1 MLALHYTAALPF
13 TAAVVAGAAGLAAL
27 ARRSRLLP
35 VAVFAAVAAVVFVS
49 VVAAGGSGVEYAG
62 LALALAA
69 ASLGLSYASLSRGW
83 DPARLLRVATYL
95 VIAGWIVYWIP
106 FVTLDYSLHEV
117 FWNTSPGL
125 PLWMR
130 FASAWS
136 GGGGSLFLFTL
147 MASLGALYMLRSR
160 RVEASTGLV
169 AGLAAVIVV
178 GVAAAAL
185 NDAFTLM
192 ESRPASGAGLN
203 PLLKS
208 PWLYPHPLSTFGGY
222 ALLAVAAV
230 GLLAGA
236 ERRRAW
242 VVYEAGWGLLTL
254 GIMLGAYWSYETFG
268 WGGYWAW
275 DPVETSEL
283 MVWLASTLLPHAVV
297 VASSLEGFTA
307 AFTGSSVF
315 IAMYVTRT
323 GLSPLHSF
331 AAPGIGALILLAS
344 GSLLLVYAIYLLAL
358 RGDDAARQ
366 VVAAVRSRRL
376 YQVGMLVAALSLA
389 AAALI
394 VYASLF
400 VPSLLVALGK
410 SVSVPQMEA
419 GVAYFHPKLY
429 PLLIV
434 MLAAI
439 PAAFLGDRLGWRG
452 YAALLIATGAVAA
465 VYGYRAYH
473 GVYTLAPLSP
483 ATTNAMMAFGL
494 PWAGLAA
501 AATIT
506 YLYLSIRSRGLQAL
520 RVDRLVPISLI
531 HLGLAITVIGVLL
544 SGTYAFN
551 RIYTWSMTLQ
561 PGSSIVVPGGAK
573 LVFENYSFGISNSTV
588 DIYTDYVGRSAI
600 YFWAQMGLQA
610 LAMDLGHYVLLY
622 RQGEEIFKSNDTI
635 MLVANLSKES
645 PIVLNNTVVET
656 SNASIYLVSFN
667 VKGGEPVRAPL
678 YQGPARIILSKPKIQ
693 VMFNVNLGGSHGEPP
708 SVWASMSML
717 VDNLTIK
724 VLKPGTNIAE
734 TKVGFHQALEIRL
747 AKPINITIKPGVT
760 VSISRVNVYSEA
772 MFDQQHGR
780 PLVVKGAEIRGPN
793 AYLDILRGLVR
804 KGRVESPIPLQL
816 PNATAVYVAALIDPQ
831 RQHILNMLRNSSLW
845 LLLEKPQAI
854 FNLTVSKA
862 CLSAGSGCLGYV
874 AAPRTVPETA
884 WLDIRLRIETPGGE
898 RDVKV
903 RIRFEAY
910 GEIQGIHGL
919 VSKVIHP
926 SLGLDDVYVVL
937 SPPIDSGIF
946 TGAPYHELLLYYLH
960 QVFKKLPPS
969 QRLALTALFAA
980 GYNIDRLKRM
990 DPRNPQAAI
999 LMERSIVELYL
1010 MAEKFNVTASQLRL
1024 HGLDVEVKVIPGV
1037 RLVWLGPSLM
1047 ALSAFYAAAA
1057 AAVAAARRNE

>member
-1 MLALHYTAALPF
+1 MALHYTAVLPF
-13 TAAVVAGAAGLAAL
+13 AAAVVAGAAGLAAL
-27 ARRSRLLP
+27 AKRGRLLP
-35 VAVFAAVAAVVFVS
+35 VAVFAAVAAVIVVS

-69 ASLGLSYASLSRGW
+69 TSLALSYAALSRGW
-83 DPARLLRVATYL
+83 DTAKLLRVATYL
-95 VIAGWIVYWIP
+95 VVAGWIVYWIP

-160 RVEASTGLV
+160 RVEASPGLV

-185 NDAFTLM
+185 NDAFTLLGA
-192 ESRPASGAGLN
+192 RPASGAGLN

-283 MVWLASTLLPHAVV
+283 MVWLAATLLPHAVV
-297 VASSLEGFTA
+297 AASSLEGFTA

-331 AAPGIGALILLAS
+331 AAPGFGALILLAS
-344 GSLLLVYAIYLLAL
+344 GSALLAYALYLLAA
-358 RGDDAARQ
+358 RSEEAARQ
-366 VVAAVRSRRL
+366 VAAVVRSKRL
-376 YQVGMLVAALSLA
+376 YQVGMLVAMLSLA
-389 AAALI
+389 TAAVI

-400 VPSLLVALGK
+400 VPSLLVAAGK

-419 GVAYFHPKLY
+419 GIAYFHPKLY

-439 PAAFLGDRLGWRG
+439 PAAFLGDKLGWRG

-465 VYGYRAYH
+465 VYGYRAYQ
-473 GVYTLAPLSP
+473 GVYNLAPLSP
-483 ATTNAMMAFGL
+483 AATNAMMAFGL

-501 AATIT
+501 AATLI
-506 YLYLSIRSRGLQAL
+506 YIYLSLRSRGLRAL
-520 RVDRLVPISLI
+520 RVDRMLPISLI

-544 SGTYAFN
+544 SGTFAFN
-551 RIYTWSMTLQ
+551 RAYTWSMTLK
-561 PGSSIVVPGGAK
+561 PGSSIVVPGGAR

-588 DIYTDYVGRSAI
+588 DIYTDYVGRSPI

-610 LAMDLGHYVLLY
+610 LSMDLGHTVLLY
-622 RQGEEIFKSNDTI
+622 QQGEHIFETNKTI
-635 MLVANLSKES
+635 KLVAELSKES
-645 PIVLNNTVVET
+645 PIVLNDTLLTADNVTV
-656 SNASIYLVSFN
+656 YLVNFD
-667 VKGGEPVRAPL
+667 VKSSEPTKTPL
-678 YQGPARIILSKPKIQ
+678 YSGPVKIVLSKPKIQ
-693 VMFNVNLGGSHGEPP
+693 VTFNVNPGGAHGEPP
-708 SVWASMSML
+708 SAWASMGIL
-717 VDNLTIK
+717 VGNFTLK
-724 VLKPGTNIAE
+724 ALKPGTDIAK
-734 TKVGFHQALEIRL
+734 TVIGFHQALEVDFAR
-747 AKPINITIKPGVT
+747 PINLSIKPGVT
-760 VSISRVNVYSEA
+760 VSLSRVNVYAEA
-772 MFDQQHGR
+772 MFDQQHGK
-780 PLVVKGAEIRGPN
+780 PIRAAGTTISGPN
-793 AYLDILRGLVR
+793 AYLDAVKAVVRGN
-804 KGRVESPIPLQL
+804 GTEAPIPLQL
-816 PNATAVYVAALIDPQ
+816 PNATAVYVAALINPQ
-831 RQHILNMLRNSSLW
+831 VQQFIDMLRNSSLW
-845 LLLEKPQAI
+845 LLLEKPQLI
-854 FNLTVSKA
+854 FNLTMSKA
-862 CLSAGSGCLGYV
+862 CLSAGGCLGYV
-874 AAPRTVPETA
+874 AAPHTIPESA
-884 WLDIRLRIETPGGE
+884 WLDIRLKVLTPSGE
-898 RDVKV
+898 RDLKV

-937 SPPIDSGIF
+937 SPPVDSGMF

-960 QVFKKLPPS
+960 KVFQRLPPS
-969 QRLALTALFAA
+969 QRLALAALFAA

-990 DPRNPQAAI
+990 NPRDPQAVA

-1010 MAEKFNVTASQLRL
+1010 AAEKFNTSSSMLRI

-1037 RLVWLGPSLM
+1037 RLVWLGPALM

-1057 AAVAAARRNE
+1057 AAVAARRNE

>member
-1 MLALHYTAALPF
+1 MALHYTAALPF

-35 VAVFAAVAAVVFVS
+35 LAVFAAVAAIVFAS
-49 VVAAGGSGVEYAG
+49 VVAAGGSGVEYAA

-69 ASLGLSYASLSRGW
+69 ASLGLAYAALSRGW
-83 DPARLLRVATYL
+83 SPARMLRIATYI

-130 FASAWS
+130 FAAAWS

-185 NDAFTLM
+185 NDAFTLLGA
-192 ESRPASGAGLN
+192 RPASGAGLN

-242 VVYEAGWGLLTL
+242 IVYEIGWGLLTL

-283 MVWLASTLLPHAVV
+283 MVWLAATLLPHALV

-307 AFTGSSVF
+307 AFTASSVF

-331 AAPGIGALILLAS
+331 AAPGLGALILLAS

-358 RGDDAARQ
+358 RGEEAARQ
-366 VVAAVRSRRL
+366 LYEALASKKL
-376 YQVGMLVAALSLA
+376 YQVGMLTAALSLA

-400 VPSLLVALGK
+400 VPSLLVAFGK
-410 SVSVPQMEA
+410 SVSVPQMGA
-419 GVAYFHPKLY
+419 GIAYFHPKLY

-465 VYGYRAYH
+465 IYGYRAYE
-473 GVYTLAPLSP
+473 GVYNLAPLSP
-483 ATTNAMMAFGL
+483 ASTNAMMAFGL

-501 AATIT
+501 AATLI
-506 YLYLSIRSRGLQAL
+506 YLYFSLRSRGILAFKT
-520 RVDRLVPISLI
+520 DRLLPISLI

-544 SGTYAFN
+544 SGTFAFN
-551 RIYTWSMTLQ
+551 RAYTWSMTLK

-588 DIYTDYVGRSAI
+588 DIYTDYVGRSPI

-610 LAMDLGHYVLLY
+610 LSMDLGHYVLLY
-622 RQGEEIFKSNDTI
+622 QQGKKIFETNKTI

-645 PIVLNNTVVET
+645 PIVLNDTIIEAD
-656 SNASIYLVSFN
+656 NATIYLVGFN
-667 VKGGEPVRAPL
+667 TKGGEPIRAPL
-678 YQGPARIILSKPKIQ
+678 YHGPARIVLSQPKIQ
-693 VMFNVNLGGSHGEPP
+693 VTFNVNPGGAHGEPP
-708 SVWASMSML
+708 SAWASMSIL
-717 VDNLTIK
+717 VGNLTIK
-724 VLKPGTNIAE
+724 ALKPGTDMAE

-747 AKPINITIKPGVT
+747 AKPINITVEPGVE
-760 VSISRVNVYSEA
+760 VSISRINVYSEA
-772 MFDQQHGR
+772 MFDPQHGR
-780 PLVVKGAEIRGPN
+780 PLVVKGTEIRGPD
-793 AYLDILRGLVR
+793 AYIDIAKGIVR
-804 KGRVESPIPLQL
+804 SHGVEAPIPLQL
-816 PNATAVYVAALIDPQ
+816 PNATAVYVTTLINPQ
-831 RQHILNMLRNSSLW
+831 IQHFIDMLRNSSLW
-845 LLLEKPQAI
+845 LLLEKPRAI
-854 FNLTVSKA
+854 FNLTMSKA
-862 CLSAGSGCLGYV
+862 CLSAGGGCLGYV
-874 AAPRTVPETA
+874 AAPHTVPETA
-884 WLDIRLRIETPGGE
+884 WLDIRLKIETPGGE

-937 SPPIDSGIF
+937 SPPIDNGMF

-960 QVFKKLPPS
+960 QVFKRLPPS
-969 QRLALTALFAA
+969 QRLALAALFAA
-980 GYNIDRLKRM
+980 GYNIDRLKHM
-990 DPRNPQAAI
+990 DPRDPRAAA
-999 LMERSIVELYL
+999 LMEQSIVELYL
-1010 MAEKFNVTASQLRL
+1010 AAEKFNVSNSKLRL

-1037 RLVWLGPSLM
+1037 RLVWLGPTLM
-1047 ALSAFYAAAA
+1047 AVSAFYAAAA
-1057 AAVAAARRNE
+1057 AAVAVARRRD